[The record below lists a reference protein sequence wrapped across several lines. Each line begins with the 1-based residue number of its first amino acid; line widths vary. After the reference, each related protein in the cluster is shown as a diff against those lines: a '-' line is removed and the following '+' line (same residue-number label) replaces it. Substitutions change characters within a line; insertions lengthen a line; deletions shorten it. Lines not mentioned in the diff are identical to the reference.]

1 MPGGLAPLD
10 FLMATVLLLIVV
22 NGGRRGF
29 LKESAMLMGVVFG
42 AIAARHFGPLVAK
55 LVWREGVQPHN
66 AILAYLIVL
75 VVVLIGVAVMASMI
89 RPALNNPA
97 LRTVDVLAGLGL
109 GACEGILLVGT
120 ASSFAGKIGLMTADS
135 SPLGTFFA
143 NWMVAMMHYVPGDFG
158 SWDKILTI
166 SSAVPLN

>member
-1 MPGGLAPLD
+1 MPEGLPPLD
-10 FLMATVLLLIVV
+10 FLMATVLVLIVI

-29 LKESAMLMGVVFG
+29 LKESTMLMGVVFG
-42 AIAARHFGPLVAK
+42 AIAARQFGPLVAK
-55 LVWREGVQPHN
+55 LVWREGVEPHN
-66 AILAYLIVL
+66 AILAYLGVLVIVL
-75 VVVLIGVAVMASMI
+75 TAVTILASMI

-97 LRTVDVLAGLGL
+97 LRTVDLIAGLGL

-120 ASSFAGKIGLMTADS
+120 ASSFAEKIGLITADS
-135 SPLGTFFA
+135 SRLGPFFA
-143 NWMVAMMHYVPGDFG
+143 NWMVAMMHYVPAEFG

>member
-10 FLMATVLLLIVV
+10 LLVATVLLLIVV

-42 AIAARHFGPLVAK
+42 AIAARQFGPLVAK
-55 LVWREGVQPHN
+55 LVWREDVQPHN

-97 LRTVDVLAGLGL
+97 LRTVDLLAGLGL
-109 GACEGILLVGT
+109 GACEGILVVGT

-135 SPLGTFFA
+135 SRLGTFFA
-143 NWMVAMMHYVPGDFG
+143 NWMVAMMHYMPADFG
-158 SWDKILTI
+158 PWDKILAI